1 MASTSPVQTNDD
13 AANTRTREFFGICCG
28 LGAALLWGLQPIVS
42 RYGVLRSL
50 NAYDLAFIRFIVSGL
65 LLAPVLYRFRLRGI
79 TWFGASMIALGAGL
93 AYVLFFNLGLTFSTA
108 SNGGVIAPGANVVIS
123 TIGLYFLAHVIPD
136 RKRVAGIVLILLG
149 LGVIGAERIEHLD
162 VRALIGDFLF
172 VLAGGA
178 YALFAIYSQ
187 RHRIPALH
195 AAAIVCVFSLVA
207 YAPFYLVFG
216 DPGDIVRAP
225 LREVVIQVIVQ
236 GVMVAIMA
244 TWFYASAIN
253 IMGAGRAVI
262 FVALMPV
269 FSVTLAIPLL
279 HEWPTRLEFV
289 GLTLVF
295 IGIVTA
301 LKVVESILGRPLLA
315 RTAAA
320 AGAGAT
326 PGKDLSRG

>member
-1 MASTSPVQTNDD
+1 MTSTSPVKTSDD
-13 AANTRTREFFGICCG
+13 EKTRTREFFGICCG

-50 NAYDLAFIRFIVSGL
+50 NAYDLAAIRFLVSGL
-65 LLAPVLYRFRLRGI
+65 LLAPVLFRMRLRGI
-79 TWFGASMIALGAGL
+79 SWFGAVMIALGAGL
-93 AYVLFFNLGLTFSTA
+93 AYVIFFNLGLTFSTA

-123 TIGLYFLAHVIPD
+123 TVGLYFLVHVTPD

-149 LGVIGAERIEHLD
+149 LGVVGIDRFERLD
-162 VRALIGDFLF
+162 VNALIGDFLF
-172 VLAGGA
+172 VLAGAA

-187 RHRIPALH
+187 RHRISAVH
-195 AAAIVCVFSLVA
+195 AAAIVSVFSLVA

-225 LREVVIQVIVQ
+225 VREVVIQVIVQ
-236 GVMVAIMA
+236 GVMVAIFA

-253 IMGAGRAVI
+253 IIGAGRAVI

-279 HEWPTRLEFV
+279 HEWPTRLEWI
-289 GLTLVF
+289 GLALVF
-295 IGIVTA
+295 VGIVTA
-301 LKVVESILGRPLLA
+301 LKVVENILGRPLLA
-315 RTAAA
+315 RSAAA
-320 AGAGAT
+320 VGAT
-326 PGKDLSRG
+326 ATGGNDLSRR